1 MKGKKSIFTKTLL
14 IGTPLLIMTGCF
26 TKPNPRNPLEIPKTG
41 GATSDEING
50 KELQKQLSQ
59 NNLNKFIGQNGMGN
73 LSNDSYLSANDI
85 IKVITVGDSPPL
97 ELTSKR
103 IDKMEMYSARLG
115 DVIRLILSGIN
126 VSLTVEPNVNLN
138 TPVNIKINNKSVW
151 EALRQVCESAGYHI
165 YYDASKKS
173 LVLSPYVSR
182 KYYVPAE
189 VFVKRQV
196 SIGFSSGSDAG
207 GSVNPSFDIN
217 PPDPMSVL
225 ENTLNMVGSKDK
237 IVSIDAQSGVI
248 YLKDRP
254 NYIKEDDDAIKTF
267 VQERSIQFE
276 VQLVVAEMNL
286 NQMKKFGLDIA
297 DIAKDK
303 VRISSLGGTQV
314 NEATVGDLIGQGGVV
329 LTGWNN
335 YSGVAGVNPLKAS
348 DLAFKVMLASLKKMN
363 NVQIV
368 ERPNIIVQNH
378 SIGYIAVGDENS
390 YVKSV
395 SVTPGRQNPDGSYT
409 APTYQYNIGN
419 YTDGLQ
425 FVVRVDKYL
434 HKDRIGVSLAPIL
447 AYTKVV
453 PGPQQVQLLQRKIRQ
468 AMSVVSIK
476 NGDIIVLGGMKSLK
490 GDGNGNESGVLPSIF
505 GMSSSSKQKIETI
518 FILRVAQINHASDT
532 NKYITPATGDLINA
546 VKVK

>member
-1 MKGKKSIFTKTLL
+1 MKGKGIFTKTLL
-14 IGTPLLIMTGCF
+14 IGAPLLMMTGCF
-26 TKPNPRNPLEIPKTG
+26 TKPNPQNPLEIPKAG

-50 KELQKQLSQ
+50 KDLQKQLSQ

-85 IKVITVGDSPPL
+85 IKVVTVGDTPPI

-126 VSLTVEPNVNLN
+126 VSLTVEPNVDLN
-138 TPVNIKINNKSVW
+138 TPVNIKINDKSVW
-151 EALRQVCESAGYHI
+151 EALKQVCESAGYHI

-189 VFVKRQV
+189 IFVKRQV
-196 SIGFSSGSDAG
+196 SIGFNSGSDAG

-276 VQLVVAEMNL
+276 VQLVVAELNL

-314 NEATVGDLIGQGGVV
+314 NESTVGDIIGQGGVV
-329 LTGWNN
+329 LTGWSN
-335 YSGVAGVNPLKAS
+335 YSGIAGVNPLKAS
-348 DLAFKVMLASLKKMN
+348 DLAFKMMLASLKTMN

-395 SVTPGRQNPDGSYT
+395 SVTPGKQNPDGSYT

-490 GDGNGNESGVLPSIF
+490 GDGSGNESGILPSIF
-505 GMSSSSKQKIETI
+505 GMNSSSKQKIETI
-518 FILRVAQINHASDT
+518 FLLRVTQINHASDT
-532 NKYITPATGDLINA
+532 DKYITPATGDLINA